1 MAYLDQRQDSV
12 FTLRNSIHFNLSP
25 CPREDSDLIQSSTE
39 EKEKV
44 SLINSFYIGILL
56 VFHSLIW
63 SNCEKRIFEAQLEET
78 LDFQLKLP
86 QRFTLQPHI
95 VLP

>member
-25 CPREDSDLIQSSTE
+25 CPGEDSDLIHSSTG
-39 EKEKV
+39 EKKKV
-44 SLINSFYIGILL
+44 SLINSFYIGTLL

-63 SNCEKRIFEAQLEET
+63 SNCKKRIFEAQLEQS
-78 LDFQLKLP
+78 LDFPLKLP
-86 QRFTLQPHI
+86 QRFTLQSDI